1 MRWKKASFSVA
12 AGLVGLFL
20 LFSIPG
26 RESNPAPVSVPRAFT
41 WNQDERWKSLATQFR
56 SARAAGCQMM
66 RTQMDRQFRIGQ
78 RHLEA
83 LSVSAVGHSS
93 ALWNE
98 VEDNVFS
105 LGAAVAACAEKGD
118 EYIKLVAAIR
128 EGAKLQSKN
137 WDAKDRSVHDRLY
150 RLLYGGRAAL
160 EEVMLQMPKGSYPPV
175 IHGRKEASATPSFTY
190 EGVTLHSGD
199 VLVSRGGAPTSA
211 LIARG
216 NDYPG
221 NFSHVALF
229 YVNPKTGRPS
239 IVESHIERGVVISSM
254 EEYLKDKKLRILVL
268 RLRADHPR
276 MLQDPLLPH
285 RAAEGALAGVKQRHI
300 PYDFAMDFRD
310 PSKMFCSEVVSSAYG
325 ALGVNLWQIPTTM
338 SSPGLVRWLF
348 DFGVRFF
355 ETQAPA
361 DLEYDSQLSVVAEWR
376 DPDALWDDHV
386 DNAVVDA
393 ILEGADRGDRL
404 TYPWYLLAP
413 ARIVKGFCSALNL
426 VGRVGPIPEGMAPEG
441 ALRNLRLGAIHKE
454 TKRRVLS
461 KAAPFEEEHGHRP
474 AYWDLVGLAA
484 QAYKEFKETEG
495 SWVDSP

>member
-1 MRWKKASFSVA
+1 MNWEKATVSVA
-12 AGLVGLFL
+12 VGLIGLFL

-56 SARAAGCQMM
+56 FARAAGCQVI
-66 RTQMDRQFRIGQ
+66 RPQMDRQFRIGQ

-83 LSVSAVGHSS
+83 LSVSFVDPSS
-93 ALWNE
+93 TLWNE
-98 VEDNVFS
+98 LEDSVFT
-105 LGAAVAACAEKGD
+105 LGAGVAACPEKVD
-118 EYIKLVAAIR
+118 EYIALVTAIR
-128 EGAKLQSKN
+128 DGAKLQSKN

-175 IHGRKEASATPSFTY
+175 VHGRREASGTSSFTY

-216 NDYPG
+216 NDHPG

-229 YVNPKTGRPS
+229 HVDDKTGKPS
-239 IVESHIERGVVISSM
+239 IVESHIERGVVISSL

-276 MLQDPLLPH
+276 LLKDPLLPH
-285 RAAEGALAGVKQRHI
+285 RAAEGAIAEVRRRHI
-300 PYDFAMDFRD
+300 PYDFEMGFRD

-325 ALGVNLWQIPTTM
+325 ALGVNLWQIPTTL
-338 SSPGLVRWLF
+338 SSPGLVQWLF

-361 DLEYDSQLSVVAEWR
+361 DLEYDPQLSVVAEWR

-386 DNAVVDA
+386 DSAVVDA
-393 ILEGADRGDRL
+393 LLEGADRGDRI

-426 VGRVGPIPEGMAPEG
+426 LGGVGPIPEGMAPEG
-441 ALRNLRLGAIHKE
+441 ALRNLRLSAIHKE

-461 KAAPFEEEHGHRP
+461 RAASFEEEHGHRP

-484 QAYKEFKETEG
+484 QAYKEFKGTEG
-495 SWVDSP
+495 SRVNSP